1 MGGAMATARARDARG
16 TARRLVDYLRPY
28 TGKLVLVTFL
38 LVVGAGL
45 SLAGPLL
52 IGRAIDTIIKTRS
65 AQGLVRIAVLMTVA
79 MVGTWLAGSLQA
91 WIMADVS
98 QKAVRDMR
106 KNLFEHLQT
115 LSMGYF
121 DRHSQGDLMSR
132 LTNDMDGISQSLS
145 QDLTSLVSNVLS
157 VVAIIGV
164 MLVLSR
170 WLALTAFAMLPFMF
184 LLTGGIMSRTRALF
198 LDQQRTVGALNG
210 VMDETVSGQRVV
222 QAFGQEANALGVFD
236 RSNQAAREAGRKAQF
251 IALLA
256 MPLLT
261 VLDHADIAVVAG
273 VGGVFA
279 IEGTVTVGLV
289 STFITYTQRLSQPL
303 LQVANLLN
311 TIQAALAGAERV
323 FEVIDHKPEL
333 RDKPGAQPLGEIQG
347 DVVFDHVDFG
357 YLKGVPV
364 LRDVNLYALPGQM
377 VALVGPTGA
386 GKTTMVSILSRFYDI
401 QGGRITIDGTDI
413 KDVQVDSLRRQLGIV
428 LQDGFLFSASV
439 RDNLRYGRLDAT
451 DDDIVAAATLANAD
465 QFIRRLPE
473 GYDTVLAERG
483 SDLSQGQRQLLTI
496 ARAILADPR
505 ILVLDEATSSV
516 DTRTEVH
523 IQQAL
528 LTLMKGRTSFVI
540 AHRLSTIRTADQV
553 LVIDG
558 GRIIERG
565 THESLLA
572 QHGFYYNLYMSQFK
586 GTRAQ
591 TVEAWRT
598 EAPPQSMWQSAAEGI
613 QW

>member
-1 MGGAMATARARDARG
+1 MATARAKDARG
-16 TARRLVDYLRPY
+16 AARRLIAYLKPY
-28 TGKLVLVTFL
+28 RRKLVLVTVL

-45 SLAGPLL
+45 SLVSPLL
-52 IGRAIDTIIKTRS
+52 IGQAIDTIIKTHS
-65 AQGLVRIAVLMTVA
+65 AQGLLRIAGLMTA
-79 MVGTWLAGSLQA
+79 AGVGTWLAGSLQA
-91 WIMADVS
+91 WIMAGVS
-98 QKAVRDMR
+98 QNAVRDMR
-106 KNLFEHLQT
+106 RDLFEHLQT
-115 LSMGYF
+115 LSMSYF

-132 LTNDMDGISQSLS
+132 LTNDMDAISQSLS

-157 VVAIIGV
+157 VAAIIGI
-164 MLVLSR
+164 MLALNR
-170 WLALTAFAMLPFMF
+170 WLALAAFAMMPFMF

-198 LDQQRTVGALNG
+198 LEQQRTVGALNG

-222 QAFGQEANALGVFD
+222 QAFGQEATALGVFD
-236 RSNQAAREAGRKAQF
+236 KSNQAALAAGRKAQF
-251 IALLA
+251 VALLV
-256 MPLLT
+256 MPLLM

-273 VGGVFA
+273 VGGVLA
-279 IEGTVTVGLV
+279 IQGVVSVGVV
-289 STFITYTQRLSQPL
+289 SAFITYTQRLSQPL

-323 FEVIDHKPEL
+323 FEVIDHRPEL
-333 RDKPGAQPLGEIQG
+333 RDKPNAPQLGEIQG
-347 DVVFDHVDFG
+347 DVVFDHVGFG
-357 YLKGVPV
+357 YLKDVPV
-364 LRDVNLYALPGQM
+364 LRDVSLHALPGQM

-386 GKTTMVSILSRFYDI
+386 GKTTMVSILSRFYDM

-413 KDVQVDSLRRQLGIV
+413 RDVQVDSLRRQLGIV

-439 RDNLRYGRLDAT
+439 KENLRYGRLDARHE
-451 DDDIVAAATLANAD
+451 DIVAAATLANAD
-465 QFIRRLPE
+465 QFIRRLPQ

-516 DTRTEVH
+516 DTRTEIH

-528 LTLMKGRTSFVI
+528 LNLMKGRTSFVI

-558 GRIIERG
+558 GHIIEQG
-565 THESLLA
+565 THASLLE

-586 GTRAQ
+586 GTA
-591 TVEAWRT
+591 
-598 EAPPQSMWQSAAEGI
+598 APAAVS
-613 QW
+613 